1 MLDAEQWKGP
11 LRQEIQATEMARM
24 LGAEGVPAVAQAA
37 TRIADVAADLRGY
50 PLESHPAQY
59 GYGYG
64 RGYGPEDY

>member
-1 MLDAEQWKGP
+1 
-11 LRQEIQATEMARM
+11 M